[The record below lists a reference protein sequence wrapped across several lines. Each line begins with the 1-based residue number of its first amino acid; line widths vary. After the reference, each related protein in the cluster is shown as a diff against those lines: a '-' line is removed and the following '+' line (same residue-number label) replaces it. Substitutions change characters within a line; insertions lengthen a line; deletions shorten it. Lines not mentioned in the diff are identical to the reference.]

1 MMDKENNKLEAN
13 NLDSFLDENDLSP
26 IPCPNCGG
34 KVEVTNSRD
43 CELLRTYAKCRN
55 ADCDGQYFTIASN
68 AFSGAPKELL
78 QKDSEIVAIKY
89 FYWAQSER
97 AKLGYRCHNEWD

>member
-43 CELLRTYAKCRN
+43 CELLRTYAKCRKRIVMGN
-55 ADCDGQYFTIASN
+55 ISQLHQMHF
-68 AFSGAPKELL
+68 LVH
-78 QKDSEIVAIKY
+78 QKSC
-89 FYWAQSER
+89 
-97 AKLGYRCHNEWD
+97 YRRIPR